1 VSSVLASDA
10 PLHDPFSP
18 DWQDDPAPYLNR
30 LRDTDPVHWSQLG
43 YWVVSRYDD
52 CAALLRDPRLS
63 FSNAAMGD
71 IPSEASPDDLA
82 DVIRVFTNSF
92 NLMDP
97 PDHTRLRRLVAK
109 AFAAQATERERPRIQ
124 ATVDELLDAAERRR
138 EMELVGDFA
147 YPLPIIITTA
157 MIGIPD
163 VDRVRFRDW
172 FARLARLMD
181 PGMSP
186 ETFAAALEAC
196 RAATEFLQELVDER
210 RARPAADLVTALVQA
225 EDEGDVMNDDEL
237 VANLLVIFGAAG
249 TTTKSLISRGVV
261 ELLRQPDQL
270 AILRADPALIG
281 TAVDELLRFLPTAG
295 VGFLNRALEDIE
307 LEGGTIKAGD
317 RVSLSLSAANR
328 DPAQFP
334 DPDRLDI
341 TRTENN
347 HLSFGAGA
355 HYCIGAN
362 IARAEAQIAIGTLV
376 QRFPALA
383 LDEDEMEREP
393 IPSNDWARVAVRLR

>member
-1 VSSVLASDA
+1 VNAVIAPDA

-18 DWQDDPAPYLNR
+18 DWQADPAPYLNR
-30 LRDTDPVHWSQLG
+30 LRETDPVHWSKLG

-52 CAALLRDPRLS
+52 VAALLRDPRLS
-63 FSNAAMGD
+63 YANAAMGD
-71 IPSEASPDDLA
+71 IPADVDPDDLA
-82 DVIRVFTNSF
+82 AVVRVFTNSF

-124 ATVDELLDAAERRR
+124 ATVDELLDAAERRG
-138 EMELVGDFA
+138 EMDLVGDFA
-147 YPLPIIITTA
+147 YPLPIIITTEI
-157 MIGIPD
+157 IGIPD
-163 VDRVRFRDW
+163 VDRERFREW
-172 FARLARLMD
+172 FARVTRLMD
-181 PGMSP
+181 PEMSP
-186 ETFAAALEAC
+186 ETFAAALAAY
-196 RAATEFLQELVDER
+196 RAATEFLQALVDER
-210 RARPAADLVTALVQA
+210 RARPADDLVTALVQA
-225 EDEGDVMNDDEL
+225 EDAGSVMNDDEL

-249 TTTKSLISRGVV
+249 TTTKSLISRGVI

-270 AILRADPALIG
+270 ALLRADPALIG
-281 TAVDELLRFLPTAG
+281 TAVDELLRFQPTAG
-295 VGFLNRALEDIE
+295 VGFLNRANADIE

-328 DPAQFP
+328 DPAQFT

-355 HYCIGAN
+355 HFCIGAN

-383 LDEDEMEREP
+383 LDKDDMEREP
-393 IPSNDWARVAVRLR
+393 IPSNDWKRVTVRLR